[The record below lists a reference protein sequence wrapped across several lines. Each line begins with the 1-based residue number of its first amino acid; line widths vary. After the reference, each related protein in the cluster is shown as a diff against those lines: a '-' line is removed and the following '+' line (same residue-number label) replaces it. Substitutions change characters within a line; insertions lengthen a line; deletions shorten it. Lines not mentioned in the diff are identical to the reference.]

1 MLLTKLIFAA
11 IYITGSIIYD
21 HDSDPLMP
29 LLPER
34 SQEVAPSEWKKYNKA
49 LLYNDHKNEVIY
61 IGISFILLFRFIDTI
76 LFLAIKVWS
85 SDRQNFVKKGINP
98 DNSMLNCD
106 DNLTRRYMSQ
116 ESIGPIFGRDG
127 SLVRDEQN
135 WKKRT

>member
-1 MLLTKLIFAA
+1 
-11 IYITGSIIYD
+11 
-21 HDSDPLMP
+21 MP
-29 LLPER
+29 SGGMAVGETDFRRL
-34 SQEVAPSEWKKYNKA
+34 
-49 LLYNDHKNEVIY
+49 
-61 IGISFILLFRFIDTI
+61 SFILLFRFIDTI

-106 DNLTRRYMSQ
+106 DNLIRRYMSQ

-135 WKKRT
+135 